1 VTRGLEPP
9 LNGLRDSAAPARL
22 RLIKRRLSLTP
33 AFHQTDMMG
42 VIHNAV
48 YFLWFE
54 EGRMQILLEILPIE
68 EAVRL
73 GAAMPVVENLCHY
86 RRPVKFGMPLQ
97 LYTTHRVEPAYHGR
111 LVFKHYLLHEK
122 LRTEMAWGESVVTL
136 VDHRT
141 NQLIKTWPESVWR
154 RYQALL

>member
-1 VTRGLEPP
+1 MTSTPP
-9 LNGLRDSAAPARL
+9 SPT
-22 RLIKRRLSLTP
+22 RLIKRKLALTP

-54 EGRMQILLEILPIE
+54 EGRMQILLEVLPLE
-68 EAVRL
+68 EALRL
-73 GAAMPVVENLCHY
+73 GAVMPVVENHCHY
-86 RRPVKFGMPLQ
+86 CKPVKFGMPLQ
-97 LYTTHRVEPAYHGR
+97 LVTTHRLEPAYQGR

-122 LRTEMAWGESVVTL
+122 LRTEMAWGQSAVTL

-141 NQLIKTWPESVWR
+141 HQLIKAWPESVWQ
-154 RYQALL
+154 RYQTLK

>member
-1 VTRGLEPP
+1 MILP
-9 LNGLRDSAAPARL
+9 APSTP
-22 RLIKRRLSLTP
+22 RLIKRKLSLTP

-42 VIHNAV
+42 VIHNSV

-54 EGRMQILLEILPIE
+54 EGRMQILLEILPID
-68 EAVRL
+68 EAIRL

-86 RRPVKFGMPLQ
+86 RKPVKFGMPLQ
-97 LYTTHRVEPAYHGR
+97 LYTTHRIEPVYQGR

-141 NQLIKTWPESVWR
+141 NQLIKAWPESVWQK
-154 RYQALL
+154 YQTLK

>member
-1 VTRGLEPP
+1 MPP
-9 LNGLRDSAAPARL
+9 APTKS
-22 RLIKRRLSLTP
+22 RLIKRKLSFTP

-54 EGRMQILLEILPIE
+54 EGRMQILLEVLPIE
-68 EAVRL
+68 EAIRL
-73 GAAMPVVENLCHY
+73 GASMPVVDNVCHY
-86 RRPVKFGMPLQ
+86 RKPVKFGMPLQ
-97 LYTTHRVEPAYHGR
+97 LYTTHRVEPVYQGR

-122 LRTEMAWGESVVTL
+122 LRTEMAAGESVVTL

-141 NQLIKTWPESVWR
+141 NQLLKTWPESVWQS
-154 RYQALL
+154 YQALK

>member
-1 VTRGLEPP
+1 MA
-9 LNGLRDSAAPARL
+9 SPASSES
-22 RLIKRRLSLTP
+22 RLIRRKLSLTP
-33 AFHQTDMMG
+33 LFHQTDMMG

-68 EAVRL
+68 EALRL
-73 GAAMPVVENLCHY
+73 GAAMPVVENTCHY
-86 RRPVKFGMPLQ
+86 RKPVKFGMPLQ
-97 LYTTHRVEPAYHGR
+97 LHTTHRVEPAYHGR

-136 VDHRT
+136 VDRHA
-141 NQLIKTWPESVWR
+141 NQLIKAWPESVWQ
-154 RYQALL
+154 RYQALK